1 MPLRWNLIDS
11 ESFRELIARRLPGL
25 ILPRN
30 RAHARTRRLSI
41 KMFDHEHDYRGA
53 RNRVTRVTLKQ

>member
-11 ESFRELIARRLPGL
+11 ESFRELIARRLHGL

-30 RAHARTRRLSI
+30 RAGRTFLFRGAFGVRTRP
-41 KMFDHEHDYRGA
+41 
-53 RNRVTRVTLKQ
+53 RVAFPHFQYIYANTR